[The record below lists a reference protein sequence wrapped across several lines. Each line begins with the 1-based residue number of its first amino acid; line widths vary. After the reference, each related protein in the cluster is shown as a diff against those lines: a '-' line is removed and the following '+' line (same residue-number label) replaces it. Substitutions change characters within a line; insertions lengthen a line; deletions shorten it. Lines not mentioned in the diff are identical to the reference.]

1 MTASTA
7 SPWMIYG
14 AYGFTGRLIVEQ
26 AVRRGHKP
34 ILAGRDREKVEDLA
48 KRHGLQWSAVSLGD
62 PGDVRAAIRGK
73 SLILNAAG
81 PFSETGRKLIDAC
94 LDTGT
99 SYMDVSGEFS
109 HLRSVEALDGR
120 AKRAGIALLTG
131 AGFGTTYGDCLAAYA
146 LERLPSATGL
156 RLSVAAA
163 NALTT
168 PGAQRTIISVLAD
181 GGYVVSAGRFER
193 RPLAHRAWTVRTT
206 HSDVTFASAPLG
218 ELAALRRSTGVTDIV
233 VGRPMSRGAAAALRL
248 SSPLLQGALN
258 VPVIRRFASRD
269 RGVASQP
276 APPPGGW
283 RSRLWVEARDPEGNT
298 VLAQLET
305 GEGYA
310 AAAEAALANAE
321 TLLSRELRGA
331 FTPGSAFGVALLSRL
346 PNAAVTEL
354 ESAYAFGGLL
364 TR

>member
-1 MTASTA
+1 MTASSV

-34 ILAGRDREKVEDLA
+34 ILAGRDRQKVEALA
-48 KRHGLQWSAVSLGD
+48 NRYGLQWQAVSLD
-62 PGDVRAAIRGK
+62 DAVNVRTAIQGK

-81 PFSETGRKLIDAC
+81 PFSQTGWRLIDAC
-94 LDTGT
+94 LSLGT

-120 AKRAGIALLTG
+120 ARQAGIALLTG
-131 AGFGTTYGDCLAAYA
+131 GGFGTTYGDCLAAYA
-146 LERLPSATGL
+146 LEKLPKVTAL

-168 PGAQRTIISVLAD
+168 PGAQRTIVSVLAD
-181 GGYVVSAGRFER
+181 GGYIVSGGRFER
-193 RPLAHRAWTVRTT
+193 RPLAHQSWIVRTT
-206 HSDVTFASAPLG
+206 DSDIAFASAPLG
-218 ELAALRRSTGVTDIV
+218 EVAALRRSTGIADIV
-233 VGRPMSRGAAAALRL
+233 VGRPMSRFTAAAIRL
-248 SSPLLQGALN
+248 SSPLLQRAFKA
-258 VPVIRRFASRD
+258 PAIRRFVSRD
-269 RGVASQP
+269 RGAALK

-283 RSRLWVEARDPEGNT
+283 RSRLWLEANDSEGNT

-321 TLLSRELRGA
+321 GLLSRNLLGA
-331 FTPGSAFGVALLSRL
+331 FTPGSAFGVALLSLL
-346 PNAAVTEL
+346 PNAVVTEL
-354 ESAYAFGGLL
+354 GSRGVLDLL
-364 TR
+364 AP